1 MNNETTTSSPND
13 SDAPVVCCLSPAEIE
28 EGNKLIAKFMKYSV
42 KDFKGAHWRY
52 IELDRIGEPYYN
64 WQLIKDL
71 QYHSSWD
78 WLMPI
83 YKKCYD
89 IWIPNFKENKRCAE
103 IFEDIWHSLWK
114 YNFENFYLE
123 IVEFIKWYN
132 QNVVSEW

>member
-1 MNNETTTSSPND
+1 MNNKTTTSSPND
-13 SDAPVVCCLSPAEIE
+13 SDAPVVCCLSPSEIE
-28 EGNKLIAKFMKYSV
+28 EGNFFIAKFEGRLKHWEID
-42 KDFKGAHWRY
+42 KPDFKF
-52 IELDRIGEPYYN
+52 PFP
-64 WQLIKDL
+64 L

-78 WLMPI
+78 WLMPV

-114 YNFENFYLE
+114 YDFENFYLE